1 MMESWYLSSPE
12 PHNMAIEYENSL
24 KPSQYTC
31 MLLDQ
36 AVKYY
41 SKPSCKSVLD
51 MGVGSGVMLL
61 ATH

>member
-1 MMESWYLSSPE
+1 
-12 PHNMAIEYENSL
+12 MAIAYENSL